1 MTNGAFSTYVD
12 RLMHHEIIPTLVEI
26 GIDKT
31 EAAAFAD
38 YVIDRFSN
46 PYLEHKWESISANYT
61 SKMRM
66 RNLSTLDRYFKD
78 GSRGDANYKA
88 LGLAGS
94 VRAMEEKGRTERKS
108 VGKGKR

>member
-1 MTNGAFSTYVD
+1 
-12 RLMHHEIIPTLVEI
+12 MHHEIIPTLVEI

-66 RNLSTLDRYFKD
+66 RNLATLERYFKD
-78 GSRGDANYKA
+78 GSRGDANYMA
-88 LGLAGS
+88 LGFAGY
-94 VRAMEEKGRTERKS
+94 VRAMEARSEERR
-108 VGKGKR
+108 VGKECVSTCRARWSPYH